1 MADDWQP
8 GDLALCIKQGPWINK
23 SASGLTRPGFGPP
36 CGRIL
41 KVRSVIP
48 CSVIG
53 IALRFMDWPDRE
65 ALHWIGYNAQRF
77 RKIRPHKPDEEDAET
92 IRLLNGVPAR
102 ENA

>member
-8 GDLALCIKQGPWINK
+8 GDLALCIKQGPWLRVSTDGTVIKGN
-23 SASGLTRPGFGPP
+23 GPP
-36 CGRIL
+36 AGRIL
-41 KVRSVIP
+41 KVRSVSP
-48 CSVIG
+48 CACCP
-53 IALRFMDWPDRE
+53 IALKFSDWPDANVPR
-65 ALHWIGYNAQRF
+65 WTGYNAQRF